1 MTGLVLAGGRSVRF
15 GSDKSRFVLPGENR
29 DMLLRTLALLGSVP
43 GVSRLAVS
51 CRADQAEGVR
61 ERIPDDVVVVV
72 DEPHAISSPLFGV
85 TAALAALKSPLLV
98 LSCDLPRM
106 RADLLSLLLEARRS
120 TLELLAPEEEH
131 PLRTT
136 FVHAGKG
143 ADRRVET
150 LVSIYEP
157 ESLPFMEESLRSGN
171 WGLFSAIP
179 RLRQTLVPC
188 PDEDAFINMNTVQDT
203 RRAQTVPRF

>member
-29 DMLLRTLALLGSVP
+29 DMLLRTLGLLGSVP

-61 ERIPDDVVVVV
+61 ERLPDDVVVVV
-72 DEPHAISSPLFGV
+72 DEPHEISSPLFGV

-98 LSCDLPRM
+98 LSCDLPSM
-106 RADLLSLLLEARRS
+106 RAYLLSLLLETRRS
-120 TLELLAPEEEH
+120 TLERLAPKEEC

-136 FVHAGKG
+136 FVHA
-143 ADRRVET
+143 DSRVET

-157 ESLPFMEESLRSGN
+157 ESLLFMEESLRSGN

>member
-43 GVSRLAVS
+43 GVDSLAVS

-61 ERIPDDVVVVV
+61 ERLPDDVVVVV
-72 DEPHAISSPLFGV
+72 DEPHEISSPLFGV

-106 RADLLSLLLEARRS
+106 RADLLSLLLETRRS
-120 TLELLAPEEEH
+120 TLERLAPKEER

-136 FVHAGKG
+136 FVHA
-143 ADRRVET
+143 DSRVET

>member
-29 DMLLRTLALLGSVP
+29 DMLLRTLSLLGSVP
-43 GVSRLAVS
+43 GVDSLAVS

-72 DEPHAISSPLFGV
+72 DEPHEISSPLFGV

-120 TLELLAPEEEH
+120 TLERLAPEEER

-136 FVHAGKG
+136 FIHS
-143 ADRRVET
+143 DSRVET

-179 RLRQTLVPC
+179 RTRQTLISC
-188 PDEDAFINMNTVQDT
+188 PDEGAFINMNCPADCKRALTVS
-203 RRAQTVPRF
+203 RF